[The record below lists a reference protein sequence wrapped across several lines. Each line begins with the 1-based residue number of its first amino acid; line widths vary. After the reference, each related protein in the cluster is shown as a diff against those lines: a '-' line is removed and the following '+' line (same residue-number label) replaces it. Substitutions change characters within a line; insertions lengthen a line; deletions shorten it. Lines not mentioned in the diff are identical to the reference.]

1 MIPVQQTTSNPGGT
15 ENAAHLLIAAN
26 ATKATVDDP
35 ELLMEQMW
43 MRATQV
49 STVLEEI
56 LREPHGVPRWG
67 LNE

>member
-1 MIPVQQTTSNPGGT
+1 MIPVQQTTSNAGGT
-15 ENAAHLLIAAN
+15 GSVVHLLIASDEA
-26 ATKATVDDP
+26 KKVVEDP
-35 ELLMEQMW
+35 ELLMEEMW

-56 LREPHGVPRWG
+56 LREPHGMPRWG